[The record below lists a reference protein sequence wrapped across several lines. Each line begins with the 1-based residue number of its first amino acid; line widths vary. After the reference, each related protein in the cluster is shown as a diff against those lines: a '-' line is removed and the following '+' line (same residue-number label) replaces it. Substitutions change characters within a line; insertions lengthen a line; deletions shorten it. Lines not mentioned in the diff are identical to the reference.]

1 MASEGSVYQ
10 RKDGRWVAQY
20 TDARGKTRYPYR
32 KSKGEAKDAL
42 WEALRDRD
50 DGIVPPSKITFG
62 MYGISVL
69 NLLIAVRIG
78 CTISY
83 ISLLL
88 ASIYDAST
96 VASDVLN
103 LVSRSR

>member
-1 MASEGSVYQ
+1 M
-10 RKDGRWVAQY
+10 
-20 TDARGKTRYPYR
+20 
-32 KSKGEAKDAL
+32 
-42 WEALRDRD
+42 
-50 DGIVPPSKITFG
+50 TFG